1 MRLRPHVPIMSPPRN
16 GRRWNT
22 SSMRQEG
29 PRAPIS
35 RVKLARPPSQPRRQ
49 RRVIP
54 SWNFPLYSPRDTPQI
69 PLIGRT
75 ATDYARSEPRLRRR
89 AKNALLPAI
98 LTVRRH
104 WAPVTTRKR
113 AIVIPD
119 IADAPIDIREG
130 CPLFPSMGNTAD
142 GRQGAVFHSRVGAAC
157 AIGSLWRR
165 LGMGELQEQ

>member
-1 MRLRPHVPIMSPPRN
+1 MRLRPHVQIASPPRYD
-16 GRRWNT
+16 RRWNT

-35 RVKLARPPSQPRRQ
+35 MVKLTRPP
-49 RRVIP
+49 
-54 SWNFPLYSPRDTPQI
+54 
-69 PLIGRT
+69 IGRT
-75 ATDYARSEPRLRRR
+75 ATDYARSEQRLRRR

-104 WAPVTTRKR
+104 WLPVITRKR

-130 CPLFPSMGNTAD
+130 CPLF
-142 GRQGAVFHSRVGAAC
+142 
-157 AIGSLWRR
+157 
-165 LGMGELQEQ
+165 